1 MQAVYQMWLCG
12 IEDHICE
19 KSRSDH
25 DLGQKCP
32 GNDWPVFFV
41 KALFANENNERRM
54 GMGESRLHYGMSL
67 RLYFEEKAFGP
78 GMVMLLREVERT
90 GSLQKAAKN
99 MNMAYSKAW
108 KMLKGAE
115 KEWGFALT
123 DRETG
128 GKDGGGSTL
137 TPQAE
142 RLIEAYEGFKK
153 DAVDHLDQLFAQYFS
168 EEKVEKIKGM
178 E

>member
-1 MQAVYQMWLCG
+1 
-12 IEDHICE
+12 
-19 KSRSDH
+19 
-25 DLGQKCP
+25 
-32 GNDWPVFFV
+32 
-41 KALFANENNERRM
+41 M

-128 GKDGGGSTL
+128 GKDGGGFGRLFNTL
-137 TPQAE
+137 ASIPGPS
-142 RLIEAYEGFKK
+142 L
-153 DAVDHLDQLFAQYFS
+153 AVQPPPLQNTISCGSIISLHSFYLFYLFL
-168 EEKVEKIKGM
+168 
-178 E
+178 